1 MTAFFTCESQLLEG
15 TPLKVMG
22 FAAYSGNG
30 KTTLIEQLIPL
41 LSGKGLRVCVIK
53 HAHHGVDAD
62 ETGKDSGRHREAG
75 AREVL
80 VVPGPTPDLQASIAR
95 LADCDVVLVEGFRS
109 AAIPKIEVH
118 LLAAGTPWLFPG
130 DAHIVA
136 VASDA
141 AVAAGLPV
149 FGLNDY
155 VAIADFVVGHL
166 GLEGCISGAK
176 RG

>member
-1 MTAFFTCESQLLEG
+1 
-15 TPLKVMG
+15 MG

-41 LSGKGLRVCVIK
+41 LAGRGLRVCVIK
-53 HAHHGVDAD
+53 HAHHGIDAD
-62 ETGKDSGRHREAG
+62 ETGKDSGRHRRAG
-75 AREVL
+75 ALDVL
-80 VVPGPTPDLQASIAR
+80 AVSGPDPDLQASIAQ
-95 LADCDVVLVEGFRS
+95 LAEGDIVLVEGFRH

-136 VASDA
+136 LATDA